1 MVAKGAQV
9 VDTVADG
16 VDCGQN
22 AGRME
27 NMELVITDALAWGL
41 RKLHAPPL

>member
-1 MVAKGAQV
+1 MVAKGVQV
-9 VDTVADG
+9 VGAVAGG

-22 AGRME
+22 ARRMG